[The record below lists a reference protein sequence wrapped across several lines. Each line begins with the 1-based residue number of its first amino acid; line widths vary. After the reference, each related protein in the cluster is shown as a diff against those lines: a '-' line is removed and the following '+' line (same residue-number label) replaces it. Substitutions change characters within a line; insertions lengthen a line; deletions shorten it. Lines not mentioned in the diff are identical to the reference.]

1 VFNLKAFKI
10 SVAIVVSF
18 VVCWLPLQ
26 TFVLL
31 YYLVPAVREAP
42 ASRAQRS
49 VYGAAYFACHYLA
62 CANSLLNPLLYCF
75 MNKNFRVCSQAIC
88 ILLFCSSPLI
98 LQDDLREWFATS
110 VLRRRASPPRNSSL
124 RSSGRVIRTCTT
136 TVNGICQNAEPG
148 NGFAIDFSNLCY
160 FIIIFLFLLFL
171 YPLFFGKG

>member
-1 VFNLKAFKI
+1 MFNLKAFKI

-49 VYGAAYFACHYLA
+49 VYGAAYFTCHYLA

-75 MNKNFRVCSQAIC
+75 MNKNFRVRRQA
-88 ILLFCSSPLI
+88 
-98 LQDDLREWFATS
+98 T
-110 VLRRRASPPRNSSL
+110 
-124 RSSGRVIRTCTT
+124 
-136 TVNGICQNAEPG
+136 
-148 NGFAIDFSNLCY
+148 
-160 FIIIFLFLLFL
+160 
-171 YPLFFGKG
+171 